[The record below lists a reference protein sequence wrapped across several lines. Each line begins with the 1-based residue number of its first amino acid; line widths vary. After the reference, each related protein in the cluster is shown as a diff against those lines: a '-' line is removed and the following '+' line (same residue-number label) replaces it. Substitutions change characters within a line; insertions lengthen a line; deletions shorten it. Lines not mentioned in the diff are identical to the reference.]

1 MPILLLAKG
10 DADARDLLKNAI
22 RARYGL
28 RPPAIESLRID
39 FTGRTRVKLG
49 PLKTWV
55 PVEATAQFSLPSS
68 MRWDF
73 TARPA
78 GVAVRRGVESYDGV
92 VMRTVR
98 GTGPAKA
105 IEDTAV
111 VETAK
116 KRLWAIA
123 ALMLTPLGDE
133 YVELQIMDDFT
144 FRATHTKLDV
154 AVVVKLRENA
164 LIDTVSVEAFNADR
178 GVDEVLSLAPSPEM
192 TSMDGLLIPTQV
204 VSMWNDEPWLEVS
217 PAEMKQNP
225 EIPISVFMLDAGAP
239 AT

>member
-1 MPILLLAKG
+1 MPILLLARG
-10 DADARDLLKNAI
+10 DAAARDLLKKAI
-22 RARYGL
+22 SARYGV
-28 RPPAIESLRID
+28 RPPTIETLRID
-39 FTGRTRVKLG
+39 FEGRTRVKIG

-55 PVEATAQFSLPSS
+55 PVEVTSQFGLPSS

-78 GVAVRRGVESYDGV
+78 GVPMRRGVESFDGV

-105 IEDTAV
+105 IEDVAV

-133 YVELQIMDDFT
+133 YVELKLLDEFT
-144 FRATHTKLDV
+144 FQATNIKLNVDV
-154 AVVVKLRENA
+154 TIKLYDNF
-164 LIDTVSVEAFNADR
+164 LIESVSVEAFNSDSGKNDR
-178 GVDEVLSLAPSPEM
+178 LSLSPSADM
-192 TSMDGLLIPTQV
+192 VTMDDLLLPAKI
-204 VSMWNDEPWLEVS
+204 VSMWGGEPWLEVH
-217 PAEMKQNP
+217 PKDARHNP
-225 EIPISVFMLDAGAP
+225 DIPIGVFMLDAGAIVI
-239 AT
+239 